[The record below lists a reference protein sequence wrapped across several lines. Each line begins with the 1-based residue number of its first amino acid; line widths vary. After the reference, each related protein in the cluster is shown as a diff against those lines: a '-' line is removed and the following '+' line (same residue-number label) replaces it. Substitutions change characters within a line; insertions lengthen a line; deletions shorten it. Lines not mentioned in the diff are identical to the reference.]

1 MTGRGWGATALAVA
15 LAVPF
20 ALPFAYLLVRN
31 AQDLGGLWDAVSD
44 DRLVGPLLRSLGLGI
59 AVSAAAAALGTGAAW
74 LVARTQVRGRRIWA
88 LLLCLPLVIPSFVGA
103 VALIAAFA
111 PGGLVE
117 DALGITWLPEL
128 NGFRGAFIVLT
139 LLTYPYVFLPVMA
152 RLRTLSPALEESA
165 RLLGRRPASVFMTV
179 VVPQAR
185 AAIAAGALLV
195 FLYVISDFGAVQ
207 LLRYDTLTRAIYAD
221 RLLDPITSIALSLVL
236 GMLAVT
242 IVALERRSSRV
253 GLRDQARAGSPLML
267 PLGRAAI
274 AAYAFLALV
283 IGFALVAPIAVLG
296 YWAIRGFV
304 RGSTDSASVIS
315 DPGLIT
321 GPLLS
326 TVGVS
331 VVAAFV
337 TIVIVLPIAFRSVR
351 RPGRLGEVLAGTVV
365 GGFAL
370 PGLVTALAF
379 VFFTLSTPGPLGAL
393 YQTLPLLVLAYV
405 VHHGALALGAAQSAV
420 AGVPQRL
427 DDAARIMGRSRL
439 RRFAGVEMPLML
451 PGLAAGAGLV
461 LLSTA
466 KELPAT
472 LLLAPPGFSTLAT
485 KVWQAAELAAF
496 EEAAVFALVL
506 VAISGVLTWFLVVR
520 PALRS
525 WADRPH
531 PGAASAQAESP
542 TGSRSPEPTTP

>member
-1 MTGRGWGATALAVA
+1 M
-15 LAVPF
+15 PF
-20 ALPFAYLLVRN
+20 ALPFAYLVVRN
-31 AQDLGGLWDAVSD
+31 AQDLPGLWSAIAD
-44 DRLVGPLLRSLGLGI
+44 DRLVGPLLRSLALGI
-59 AVSAAAAALGTGAAW
+59 SVAVAAGVLGTAAAW
-74 LVARTQVRGRRIWA
+74 LVARTDLRARRLWA

-103 VALIAAFA
+103 LALIAAFA

-117 DALGITWLPEL
+117 QVVGIGFLPEVS
-128 NGFRGAFIVLT
+128 GFTGAFIVLT
-139 LLTYPYVFLPVMA
+139 LLTYPYVFLPVVA
-152 RLRTLSPALEESA
+152 RFRSLSPSLEESA
-165 RLLGRRPASVFMTV
+165 RLLGRRPLEVFRTV
-179 VVPQAR
+179 VLPQSR

-236 GMLAVT
+236 GLLAVAV
-242 IVALERRSSRV
+242 VAMERRSSRV
-253 GLRDQARAGSPLML
+253 GLRDQARAGRSLTVA
-267 PLGRAAI
+267 LGRWRL
-274 AAYAFLALV
+274 AAYGFLALL
-283 IGFALVAPIAVLG
+283 IGLALVAPIVVLAS
-296 YWAIRGFV
+296 WAIRGLAA
-304 RGSTDSASVIS
+304 GSTDSGSVLA
-315 DPGLIT
+315 DPGLIVQ
-321 GPLLS
+321 PLLS

-331 VVAAFV
+331 VASALVA
-337 TIVIVLPIAFRSVR
+337 IVIVLPIAYRSVR

-379 VFFTLSTPGPLGAL
+379 VFFTLSAPGPMGAL

-420 AGVPQRL
+420 AGVPPRL
-427 DDAARIMGRSRL
+427 DDAARIMGRSRV
-439 RRFAGVEMPLML
+439 RRFMGVEVPLML
-451 PGLAAGAGLV
+451 PALAAGAGLV

-472 LLLAPPGFSTLAT
+472 LLLAPPGFETLAIE
-485 KVWQAAELAAF
+485 VWQFAELAAY

-506 VAISGVLTWFLVVR
+506 VAISAVLTWFLVVR

-525 WADRPH
+525 WDTPVT
-531 PGAASAQAESP
+531 GTSSTGVDSP
-542 TGSRSPEPTTP
+542 PASRSPEPTTP

>member
-1 MTGRGWGATALAVA
+1 MNWRALGATALAVA
-15 LAVPF
+15 LTVPF

-31 AQDLGGLWDAVSD
+31 GQDLGGLWSALSD
-44 DRLVGPLLRSLGLGI
+44 DRLVGPLLRSLALGI
-59 AVSAAAAALGTGAAW
+59 SVALAAAVLGTSAAW
-74 LVARTQVRGRRIWA
+74 LVARTQLRGRRIWA

-117 DALGITWLPEL
+117 DLLGIGWLPEVS
-128 NGFRGAFIVLT
+128 GFKGAFIVLT

-152 RLRTLSPALEESA
+152 RLRGLPPSLEESA
-165 RLLGRRPASVFMTV
+165 RMLGRRPIEVFLTV

-236 GMLAVT
+236 GLLAVAV
-242 IVALERRSSRV
+242 VAMERRSSRV
-253 GLRDQARAGSPLML
+253 GLRDQARMGTPLMV
-267 PLGRAAI
+267 PLRSGRI
-274 AAYAFLALV
+274 PAYLFLVLL
-283 IGFALVAPIAVLG
+283 IGFSLVAPIAVLVF
-296 YWAIRGFV
+296 WAIRGLAN
-304 RGSTDSASVIS
+304 GSSDATSVVA
-315 DPGLIT
+315 DPGMIIE
-321 GPLLS
+321 PLLS
-326 TVGVS
+326 TAGVS
-331 VVAAFV
+331 VLTAVVALL
-337 TIVIVLPIAFRSVR
+337 VILPIAFRSVR

-370 PGLVTALAF
+370 PGLITALAF
-379 VFFTLSTPGPLGAL
+379 VFFTLSAPGPLGAL

-420 AGVPQRL
+420 AGVPARL
-427 DDAARIMGRSRL
+427 DDAARIMGKGRL
-439 RRFAGVEMPLML
+439 RRFTGVELPLML

-485 KVWQAAELAAF
+485 KVWQAAELAAY
-496 EEAAVFALVL
+496 EEAAIYALVL
-506 VAISGVLTWFLVVR
+506 VAISAILTWFLVVR

-525 WADRPH
+525 WAVTPVAGTSSTGVD
-531 PGAASAQAESP
+531 SP
-542 TGSRSPEPTTP
+542 ITSGYPEVTAP

>member
-1 MTGRGWGATALAVA
+1 M
-15 LAVPF
+15 PF

-31 AQDLGGLWDAVSD
+31 AQDLAGLWSAISD
-44 DRLVGPLLRSLGLGI
+44 DRLLGPLLRSLALGI
-59 AVSAAAAALGTGAAW
+59 SVSLAAAVLGTAAAW
-74 LVARTQVRGRRIWA
+74 LVARTDLRARRTWA

-103 VALIAAFA
+103 LALIAAFA

-117 DALGITWLPEL
+117 QGLGIGWLPEVS
-128 NGFRGAFIVLT
+128 GFTGAFVVLT
-139 LLTYPYVFLPVMA
+139 LLTYPYVFLPVVA
-152 RLRTLSPALEESA
+152 RLRSLPPSLEESA
-165 RLLGRRPASVFMTV
+165 RLLGRRPLEVFRTV
-179 VVPQAR
+179 VLPQAR
-185 AAIAAGALLV
+185 AAVAAGALLV

-236 GMLAVT
+236 GVLAVAV
-242 IVALERRSSRV
+242 VAMERRSARV
-253 GLRDQARAGSPLML
+253 GLRDQSRAGRSLTVPLR
-267 PLGRAAI
+267 GWRTVS
-274 AAYAFLALV
+274 YGFLVLL
-283 IGFALVAPIAVLG
+283 IGFSLVAPIAVLA
-296 YWAIRGFV
+296 YWAIRGIAQ
-304 RGSTDSASVIS
+304 GSTDSASVIA
-315 DPGLIT
+315 DPGLIVQ
-321 GPLLS
+321 PLLS
-326 TVGVS
+326 TAGIS
-331 VVAAFV
+331 VVTALVALL
-337 TIVIVLPIAFRSVR
+337 IVLPIAYRSVR

-427 DDAARIMGRSRL
+427 DDAARILGRSRP
-439 RRFAGVEMPLML
+439 RRFLGVELPLML

-472 LLLAPPGFSTLAT
+472 LLLAPPGFSTLAIEI
-485 KVWQAAELAAF
+485 WQFTELAAF
-496 EEAAVFALVL
+496 EEAAIFALVL
-506 VAISGVLTWFLVVR
+506 VAISAVLTWFLVVR

-525 WADRPH
+525 WADAPAGGGPAPDH
-531 PGAASAQAESP
+531 VPGDGEPPIPSMA
-542 TGSRSPEPTTP
+542 PERVAP

>member
-1 MTGRGWGATALAVA
+1 MNWRALGATALAVA
-15 LAVPF
+15 LTVPF

-31 AQDLGGLWDAVSD
+31 GQDLGGLWSALSD
-44 DRLVGPLLRSLGLGI
+44 DRLVGPLLRSLALGI
-59 AVSAAAAALGTGAAW
+59 SVALAAAVLGTSAAW
-74 LVARTQVRGRRIWA
+74 LVARTQLRGRRIWA

-117 DALGITWLPEL
+117 DLLGIGWLPEVS
-128 NGFRGAFIVLT
+128 GFRGAFIVLT

-152 RLRTLSPALEESA
+152 RLRGLPPSLEESA
-165 RLLGRRPASVFMTV
+165 RMLGRRPIEVFLTV

-236 GMLAVT
+236 GLLAVAV
-242 IVALERRSSRV
+242 VAMERRSSRV
-253 GLRDQARAGSPLML
+253 GLRDQARMGTPLMV
-267 PLGRAAI
+267 PLRAGRI
-274 AAYAFLALV
+274 PAYLFLVLL
-283 IGFALVAPIAVLG
+283 IGFSLVAPIAVLVF
-296 YWAIRGFV
+296 WAIRGLAN
-304 RGSTDSASVIS
+304 GSSDATSVVA
-315 DPGLIT
+315 DPGMIIE
-321 GPLLS
+321 PLLS
-326 TVGVS
+326 TAGVS
-331 VVAAFV
+331 VLTAVVALL
-337 TIVIVLPIAFRSVR
+337 VILPIAFRSVR

-370 PGLVTALAF
+370 PGLITALAF
-379 VFFTLSTPGPLGAL
+379 VFFTLAAPGPLGAL

-420 AGVPQRL
+420 AGVPARL
-427 DDAARIMGRSRL
+427 DDAARIMGKGRL
-439 RRFAGVEMPLML
+439 RRFTGVELPLML

-485 KVWQAAELAAF
+485 KVWQAAELAAY
-496 EEAAVFALVL
+496 EEAAIYALVL
-506 VAISGVLTWFLVVR
+506 VAISAILTWFLVVR

-525 WADRPH
+525 WAVTPVTGTSSTGVDSPITSGH
-531 PGAASAQAESP
+531 PEVTAP
-542 TGSRSPEPTTP
+542 

>member
-1 MTGRGWGATALAVA
+1 MNWRAVGATALAVA
-15 LAVPF
+15 LTVPF

-31 AQDLGGLWDAVSD
+31 AQDLGGLWSALSD

-59 AVSAAAAALGTGAAW
+59 SVALAAAVLGTLAAW
-74 LVARTQVRGRRIWA
+74 LVARTDLRARRTWA

-117 DALGITWLPEL
+117 QVLGIGFLPEVS
-128 NGFRGAFIVLT
+128 GFNGAFVVLT
-139 LLTYPYVFLPVMA
+139 LLTYPYVFLLVMA
-152 RLRTLSPALEESA
+152 CLRTLSPALEESA
-165 RLLGRRPASVFMTV
+165 RMLGSRPLRVFLTV
-179 VVPQAR
+179 VLPQAR
-185 AAIAAGALLV
+185 AAVAAGALLV

-207 LLRYDTLTRAIYAD
+207 LLRYDTLTRAIYSD

-236 GMLAVT
+236 GVIAVAV
-242 IVALERRSSRV
+242 VAMERRSSRV
-253 GLRDQARAGSPLML
+253 GLRDQARAGAALEV
-267 PLGRAAI
+267 PLGAWRVP
-274 AAYAFLALV
+274 AYLFLVLV
-283 IGFALVAPIAVLG
+283 IGFSLVAPIAVLAF
-296 YWAIRGFV
+296 WAIRGLV
-304 RGSTDSASVIS
+304 NGSADSASVVA
-315 DPGLIT
+315 DPGLIVQ
-321 GPLLS
+321 PLLS
-326 TVGVS
+326 TAGIS
-331 VVAAFV
+331 VVTALVA
-337 TIVIVLPIAFRSVR
+337 ILIVLPIAYRSVR

-420 AGVPQRL
+420 AGIPARL
-427 DDAARIMGRSRL
+427 DDAARIMGRSRV
-439 RRFAGVEMPLML
+439 RRFMGVDLPLML

-472 LLLAPPGFSTLAT
+472 LLLAPPGFSTLAIE
-485 KVWQAAELAAF
+485 VWQAAELAAY
-496 EEAAVFALVL
+496 EEAAIFALVL
-506 VAISGVLTWFLVVR
+506 VAISAVLTWFLVVR

-525 WADRPH
+525 WSATAH
-531 PGAASAQAESP
+531 PEPLPSGAESP

>member
-1 MTGRGWGATALAVA
+1 VA

-59 AVSAAAAALGTGAAW
+59 SVSAAAAALGTGAAW
-74 LVARTQVRGRRIWA
+74 LVARTEVRGRRIWA

-117 DALGITWLPEL
+117 DSLGITWLPEL

-221 RLLDPITSIALSLVL
+221 RLLDPITSMALSLVL
-236 GMLAVT
+236 GLLAVT

-253 GLRDQARAGSPLML
+253 GLRDQARVGSPLML

-304 RGSTDSASVIS
+304 RGSADSASVIS

-331 VVAAFV
+331 VVAALV
-337 TIVIVLPIAFRSVR
+337 TIAIVVPIAFRSVR

-439 RRFAGVEMPLML
+439 RRFVGVEMPLML

-525 WADRPH
+525 WSDRPH
-531 PGAASAQAESP
+531 PGAAPAQGESP

>member
-1 MTGRGWGATALAVA
+1 VNWRALGATALAVA
-15 LAVPF
+15 LTVPF

-31 AQDLGGLWDAVSD
+31 GQDLGGLWSALSD
-44 DRLVGPLLRSLGLGI
+44 DRLVGPLLRSLALGI
-59 AVSAAAAALGTGAAW
+59 SVALAAAVLGTSAAW
-74 LVARTQVRGRRIWA
+74 LVARTQLRGRRIWA

-117 DALGITWLPEL
+117 DLLGIGWLPEVS
-128 NGFRGAFIVLT
+128 GFRGAFIVLT

-152 RLRTLSPALEESA
+152 RLRGLPPSLEESA
-165 RLLGRRPASVFMTV
+165 RMLGRRPIEVFLTV

-236 GMLAVT
+236 GLLAVAV
-242 IVALERRSSRV
+242 VAMERRSSRV
-253 GLRDQARAGSPLML
+253 GLRDQARMGTPLIVPLRAGRIP
-267 PLGRAAI
+267 
-274 AAYAFLALV
+274 AYLFLVLL
-283 IGFALVAPIAVLG
+283 IGFSLVAPIAVLVF
-296 YWAIRGFV
+296 WAIRGLAN
-304 RGSTDSASVIS
+304 GSSDATSVVA
-315 DPGLIT
+315 DPGMIIE
-321 GPLLS
+321 PLLS
-326 TVGVS
+326 TAGVS
-331 VVAAFV
+331 VLTAVVALL
-337 TIVIVLPIAFRSVR
+337 VILPIAFRSVR

-370 PGLVTALAF
+370 PGLITALAF
-379 VFFTLSTPGPLGAL
+379 VFFTLAAPGPLGAL

-420 AGVPQRL
+420 AGVPARL
-427 DDAARIMGRSRL
+427 DDAARIMGKGRL
-439 RRFAGVEMPLML
+439 RRFTGVELPLML

-485 KVWQAAELAAF
+485 KVWQAAELAAY
-496 EEAAVFALVL
+496 EEAAIYALVL
-506 VAISGVLTWFLVVR
+506 VAISAILTWFLVVR

-525 WADRPH
+525 WAVTSVTGTSSTAADSPITSGH
-531 PGAASAQAESP
+531 PEVTAP
-542 TGSRSPEPTTP
+542 

>member
-1 MTGRGWGATALAVA
+1 M
-15 LAVPF
+15 PF
-20 ALPFAYLLVRN
+20 VLPFAYLLVRN
-31 AQDLGGLWDAVSD
+31 AEDLAGLWGTLADNS
-44 DRLVGPLLRSLGLGI
+44 LVGPLLRSCVLGI
-59 AVSAAAAALGTGAAW
+59 SVAAAAGVLGTAAAW
-74 LVARTQVRGRRIWA
+74 LVARTDLRGRRIWA

-111 PGGLVE
+111 PGGIVE
-117 DALGITWLPEL
+117 DMLGIAWLPDIS
-128 NGFRGAFIVLT
+128 GFRGAFIVLT
-139 LLTYPYVFLPVMA
+139 LLTFPYVFLPVMA
-152 RLRTLSPALEESA
+152 RLRSLSPALEESA
-165 RLLGRRPASVFMTV
+165 RLLGRRPLSVFLTV

-207 LLRYDTLTRAIYAD
+207 LLRYDTLTRAIYSD
-221 RLLDPITSIALSLVL
+221 RLLDATRSMALSLVL
-236 GMLAVT
+236 GLLAVG

-253 GLRDQARAGSPLML
+253 GLRDHARGGSPLIV
-267 PLGRAAI
+267 PLGGARRGVAYGFLTVLIGI
-274 AAYAFLALV
+274 AL
-283 IGFALVAPIAVLG
+283 IAPIAVLAF
-296 YWAIRGFV
+296 WAIRGLAQ
-304 RGSTDSASVIS
+304 GSPDAMSVVG
-315 DPGLIT
+315 DPGLIA

-331 VVAAFV
+331 VVAALV
-337 TIVIVLPIAFRSVR
+337 TTAIILPIAFRTVR
-351 RPGRLGEVLAGTVV
+351 RPGRLGEALAGVVV

-370 PGLVTALAF
+370 PGLITALAL
-379 VFFTLSTPGPLGAL
+379 VFFTLSAPGAIGAL

-420 AGVPQRL
+420 ASIPQRL
-427 DDAARIMGRSRL
+427 DDAARIMGKGRWQ
-439 RRFAGVEMPLML
+439 RFAGIELPLML

-485 KVWQAAELAAF
+485 KVWQAAEMAAY
-496 EEAAVFALVL
+496 EDAAIFALAL

-525 WADRPH
+525 WATPV
-531 PGAASAQAESP
+531 PGAAP
-542 TGSRSPEPTTP
+542 TGPEPPTASRAPEPTTP